1 MNDYLALEAAI
12 LAPAASMLVTVAIRS
27 ANTRRRAR
35 LALRLADRRIA
46 ILSPRRAKALESA
59 LVHFL
64 GTADGAVFA
73 ADPRTTER
81 LNLFRTLRG
90 ERPARAVG
98 PRHRKTT
105 EELTRAR
112 PAVASQPITALARQY
127 ETA

>member
-12 LAPAASMLVTVAIRS
+12 LAPAASMLVTVAIRN
-27 ANTRRRAR
+27 ANTRRRAQM
-35 LALRLADRRIA
+35 ALRLADRRIA

-59 LVHFL
+59 LVNFL
-64 GTADGAVFA
+64 GTSDGAAFA
-73 ADPRTTER
+73 ADPRTTAR

-90 ERPARAVG
+90 ARPARAAG

-112 PAVASQPITALARQY
+112 PAAAPQQITLARQY